1 MLSDVKRRHFAMR
14 PARVSGWIVIAI
26 ALLGC
31 SCAYVGAQPTAS
43 EALTVSKLHESK
55 DTYVGKKIAVEG
67 EVYVLTLSGLH
78 ACEPGQHCPKYDDAL
93 LALIDVQRDAVL
105 RQEQMIRLY
114 RRPTP
119 TDRPEPI
126 HCKIVDEN
134 TPTFDCGRFIR
145 GAVTTVEGV
154 FTKEQVPDQVVGD
167 STGHIQVLKYLDT
180 YYLLID

>member
-1 MLSDVKRRHFAMR
+1 MSSDVKRAHLARGH
-14 PARVSGWIVIAI
+14 ARVSGWIVIAI
-26 ALLGC
+26 ALLEY
-31 SCAYVGAQPTAS
+31 SCAFVGAQPTTS
-43 EALTVSKLHESK
+43 EALTVSKLNESK

-78 ACEPGQHCPKYDDAL
+78 GCGPGQSCPKYDDAL
-93 LALIDVQRDAVL
+93 LTLVDVQRSAAV
-105 RQEQMIRLY
+105 QADQMIRLY
-114 RRPTP
+114 RRATP

-126 HCKIVDEN
+126 HCRIVDEN
-134 TPTFDCGRFIR
+134 TPTFDCGQFVR

-167 STGHIQVLKYLDT
+167 STGHIEVLKYRDT